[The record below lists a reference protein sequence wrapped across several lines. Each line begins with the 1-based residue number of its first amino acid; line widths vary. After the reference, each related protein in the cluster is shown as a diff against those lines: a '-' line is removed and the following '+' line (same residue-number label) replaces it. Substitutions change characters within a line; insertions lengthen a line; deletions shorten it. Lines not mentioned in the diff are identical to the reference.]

1 MDKDIKEM
9 ICIVCP
15 NGCRITASADHCEE
29 SAAAD
34 CSAEIT
40 VTGNKCIR
48 GREFAAKEMTNPVR
62 SLSTTVR
69 TDSEEFPVLPVRLSA
84 EIPKDRIFDM
94 MQEINKIKVT
104 GLVRPGTVL
113 ARNLLGLGADL
124 IAAAGTEK

>member
-1 MDKDIKEM
+1 MDKNTKEM

-15 NGCRITASADHCEE
+15 NGCRIKASMGRCEE
-29 SAAAD
+29 NVAALGD
-34 CSAEIT
+34 AEIT

-48 GREFAAKEMTNPVR
+48 GREFAVKEMTNPVR

-69 TDSEEFPVLPVRLSA
+69 TDSEEFPVLPVKLSA
-84 EIPKDRIFDM
+84 EIPKDRILDM

-104 GLVRPGTVL
+104 GPVRPGTVL
-113 ARNLLGLGADL
+113 AKNLLGLGADL

>member
-1 MDKDIKEM
+1 MDKNTKEM

-15 NGCRITASADHCEE
+15 NGCRITASADHCEG

-34 CSAEIT
+34 SSTDIT

-48 GREFAAKEMTNPVR
+48 GREFAVKEMTNPVR

-69 TDSEEFPVLPVRLSA
+69 TDSEDFPVLPVRLSS

-104 GLVRPGTVL
+104 GPVRPGTVL
-113 ARNLLGLGADL
+113 ARNLLVFGADL